1 LWEKN
6 KVNKETIKRLH
17 TERARRLQGAV
28 KKLLDDDDREGAE
41 KQLEWLETSAKLLP
55 GAQHTNTRK
64 WTVVI
69 GVICLVIV
77 GLAWTVRVFST
88 HVSLK
93 VTTGNVVLSLRE
105 NWSSNHQFAAD
116 EIFIDNVAVDSGKVT
131 TSMELKGLAGE
142 KIIIN
147 QLQIQKGAQIELS
160 VKDHEL
166 TIFVKEAQVSG
177 SVNAHKARMKIETDE
192 GADKPVNID
201 SEIPETIAFRT
212 ARVGPVPVQLRI
224 TGNENWKLRG
234 MQTQAIGFVEEF
246 PLGSGNFESV
256 IRCGELTLLETDRK
270 VTLSALEHLTLGIA
284 KSRRL
289 ELSKADNDRSLQAIF
304 EGSVS
309 KILVGTEDFRD
320 NLTPTYLQYLYHQQG
335 LKLFWGALV
344 VLIGIVLRIRKAI
357 FS

>member
-1 LWEKN
+1 M
-6 KVNKETIKRLH
+6 NKETIKRLH

-28 KKLLDDDDREGAE
+28 KKLLDDDDVKGAE
-41 KQLEWLETSAKLLP
+41 KQLEWLETSAKLLS
-55 GAQHTNTRK
+55 GAQHANTRK

-88 HVSLK
+88 QVSLE

-116 EIFIDNVAVDSGKVT
+116 EIFFDNIKVDSGKVS
-131 TSMELKGLAGE
+131 TSLELKGLAGE
-142 KIIIN
+142 KIIVN
-147 QLQIQKGAQIELS
+147 QLQIRKGAQIELS
-160 VKDHEL
+160 VQGHEL
-166 TIFVKEAQVSG
+166 TIFVKEAQLSG
-177 SVNAHKARMKIETDE
+177 SVNAHKARMKMETDE
-192 GADKPVNID
+192 GSNEPVIINT
-201 SEIPETIAFRT
+201 EIPETITFTSAS
-212 ARVGPVPVQLRI
+212 VGPVPVRLRI
-224 TGNENWKLRG
+224 TGNEKWKLRG
-234 MQTQAIGFVEEF
+234 MQTQAIAFVEEF
-246 PLGSGNFESV
+246 PPGSGNMESV
-256 IRCGELTLLETDRK
+256 IRCGELTLPETNRK
-270 VTLSALEHLTLGIA
+270 VTLSALDHLTLGTA

-289 ELSKADNDRSLQAIF
+289 ELSKVKNSVQVTF

-309 KILVGTEDFRD
+309 KILVGTEDFRE

-344 VLIGIVLRIRKAI
+344 FLIGIVWRIRGTI